1 MRAGEQVIRPGTG
14 NFPKANSLL
23 PSLIRTLLNG
33 PEGLGSSLAL
43 PRSAGGRARPI
54 TAELLS
60 AHACRTVLAGDE
72 LALGLGGGSCCEGRG
87 NGDDD
92 EGEEF
97 HFGDSGGWYNTV
109 SVKTS

>member
-14 NFPKANSLL
+14 NFPEANSRL
-23 PSLIRTLLNG
+23 PSLIRALLNG
-33 PEGLGSSLAL
+33 PEGLGSNLAL

-72 LALGLGGGSCCEGRG
+72 LAVGLGGGGSGGGQGRG
-87 NGDDD
+87 KGDDD
-92 EGEEF
+92 DGEEL
-97 HFGDSGGWYNTV
+97 HFLGV
-109 SVKTS
+109 